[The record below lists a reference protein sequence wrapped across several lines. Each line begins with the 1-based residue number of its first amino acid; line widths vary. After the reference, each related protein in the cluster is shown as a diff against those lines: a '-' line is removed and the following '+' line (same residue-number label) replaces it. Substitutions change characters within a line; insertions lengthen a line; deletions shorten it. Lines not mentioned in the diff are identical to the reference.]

1 MRPAHFGY
9 LALAILAG
17 TAGYVMQQ
25 QRLRVPLASAPSAVS
40 AQAEVPA
47 APAVA
52 ADLFAWSLPDPA
64 GQSQALAQW
73 RGRVLVLNFWA
84 TWCPP
89 CLKEIPAFIE
99 LQRRYGARG
108 LQFVGIA
115 LDQVE
120 AVRPFIADHRLNY
133 PVLVGD
139 QDVARLMTGLG
150 NDIGGLPY
158 TVVIGRD
165 GTVLTRHQGEWA
177 ADAAAAVF
185 EDALGQP

>member
-139 QDVARLMTGLG
+139 QDVARLMMGLG

-177 ADAAAAVF
+177 AEAAAAVF
-185 EDALGQP
+185 EDVLGQP